1 MLEVVKPTPD
11 GRAIF
16 GEAIE
21 RLLNGDMA
29 DKANDNGRTYIEQL
43 ARDMFRDPKKAA
55 ELTATARS
63 PAARGSIERAN
74 ALNARKQAIVDRA
87 EHIKHDKRFLSDLPY
102 CLHRLE
108 DGSWLPLNRSYKPL
122 GGDPCGYYDYQAC
135 TGQAW
140 RFRADPHEIDGVW
153 QPDMGEEWLYIA
165 YDLCRGRGEHAAYVR
180 RLRRVLAEAVPGVG
194 GLSLDPE
201 W

>member
-1 MLEVVKPTPD
+1 MPDSARQEGSATTYGLINSQPRDETNHPIEFNRPLQNEKDIRGTPENPIMTTLAHTMPNM
-11 GRAIF
+11 RAIF
-16 GEAIE
+16 GDVIS
-21 RLLNGDMA
+21 RLLDGDMK
-29 DKANDNGRTYIEQL
+29 DTKNSNGRTYIEQL

-63 PAARGSIERAN
+63 SAVIASIERPN

-87 EHIKHDKRFLSDLPY
+87 ENITHGERFWTDLPY

-122 GGDPCGYYDYQAC
+122 GGDPCGYYDYEAC

-140 RFRADPHEIDGVW
+140 RFRADPHW
-153 QPDMGEEWLYIA
+153 F
-165 YDLCRGRGEHAAYVR
+165 
-180 RLRRVLAEAVPGVG
+180 
-194 GLSLDPE
+194 GLS
-201 W
+201 